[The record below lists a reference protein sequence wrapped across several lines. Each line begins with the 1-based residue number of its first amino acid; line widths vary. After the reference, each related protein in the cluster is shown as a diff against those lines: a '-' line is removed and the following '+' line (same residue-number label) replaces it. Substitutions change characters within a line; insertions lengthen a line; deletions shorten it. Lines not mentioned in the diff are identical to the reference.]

1 MSRADAAK
9 EYFMKGYAC
18 AQAVL
23 LAFSDV
29 TGLESEIALK
39 ISLPFGGGMG
49 RLRLTCGTVSGAVM
63 VLGTVFSK
71 AEINPENKK
80 EVYAAVQEF
89 SGRFKAENGSV
100 VCGELLTGAHLK
112 ADIASV
118 PEARSA
124 EYYRKRPCPELVYS
138 AAKILEEYLG
148 ERGKLDG
155 DALSAG
161 KH

>member
-1 MSRADAAK
+1 MDHRELAA
-9 EYFMKGYAC
+9 ELFLSDCNC

-23 LAFSDV
+23 EAFSDV
-29 TGLESEIALK
+29 TGLEKSFAAKLA
-39 ISLPFGGGMG
+39 SSFGGGMG

-71 AEINPENKK
+71 EEINPENKK

-112 ADIASV
+112 ADTASV

-138 AAKILEEYLG
+138 AAKILEEYLE
-148 ERGKLDG
+148 ERGKLNG

>member
-89 SGRFKAENGSV
+89 SGRFKAETPSFRTTSAIRSFRDTTPFWAVHHSV
-100 VCGELLTGAHLK
+100 
-112 ADIASV
+112 S
-118 PEARSA
+118 RS
-124 EYYRKRPCPELVYS
+124 S
-138 AAKILEEYLG
+138 AAKRILLCV
-148 ERGKLDG
+148 
-155 DALSAG
+155 S
-161 KH
+161 

>member
-29 TGLESEIALK
+29 TGLDAETALK

-112 ADIASV
+112 ADTASV
-118 PEARSA
+118 PEARGA

-138 AAKILEEYLG
+138 AAKILEEYLE
-148 ERGKLDG
+148 ERGKLNG
-155 DALSAG
+155 DSLSAG

>member
-1 MSRADAAK
+1 
-9 EYFMKGYAC
+9 
-18 AQAVL
+18 
-23 LAFSDV
+23 
-29 TGLESEIALK
+29 
-39 ISLPFGGGMG
+39 
-49 RLRLTCGTVSGAVM
+49 M

-138 AAKILEEYLG
+138 AAKILEEYLE

>member
-29 TGLESEIALK
+29 TGLEAETALK

-89 SGRFKAENGSV
+89 SGRFKAENGS
-100 VCGELLTGAHLK
+100 
-112 ADIASV
+112 
-118 PEARSA
+118 
-124 EYYRKRPCPELVYS
+124 
-138 AAKILEEYLG
+138 
-148 ERGKLDG
+148 
-155 DALSAG
+155 
-161 KH
+161 